1 MKSFLAIQYWKK
13 YMNKAFTTCLRCGA
27 PINPPKSGHYNCDF
41 CGAPYFAGGIF
52 SRCVHYVKRVSETK
66 GFNSSIVIPAGLGSI
81 LLALFIF
88 RYPSFQKNQDQNI
101 PISFN
106 KCSNKKESTQKVF
119 KKTTLLVY

>member
-66 GFNSSIVIPAGLGSI
+66 GFNSSIVIPLGLGSI
-81 LLALFIF
+81 LLTLLIF
-88 RYPSFQKNQDQNI
+88 RYPSFQKNQGQI
-101 PISFN
+101 YRLLPQSELQ
-106 KCSNKKESTQKVF
+106 SNHK
-119 KKTTLLVY
+119 